1 VTVAAV
7 RDLYEILGVARDAS
21 ATEIK
26 AAYRKLARSLHPDV
40 NADPADQERFKEIT
54 GAYEILSD
62 PAKRRRY
69 DEFGAAGPQGAP
81 FADIQDLFDMF
92 FGGGF
97 GARPRGPRSRARRGE
112 DLRVRVRLTFPESVF
127 GASQELRIERLAMCA
142 TCGGN
147 GARPGTSPVTCRTC
161 GGAGE
166 VQSVRRSIFGTV
178 MTATPCLACG
188 GTGEE
193 IPDRCE
199 DCGGEGRRRTTAAVT
214 FDVPAGVLEGMDL
227 RVGGQ
232 GNAGVAGGPA
242 GDLIVGIEVEPS
254 DAFLREGQ
262 DLHGV
267 LDVSITQATLGG
279 DVEVATLDGPEHLRI
294 EAGTE
299 SGTVLRLKGKGVPHL
314 QRRGRGDLFVT
325 LHVVTPRD
333 LSKEERSLLERL
345 AELRSEPPSG
355 NGSAPRA
362 LRRPEYRS

>member
-1 VTVAAV
+1 MAAV

-21 ATEIK
+21 PTEIK
-26 AAYRKLARSLHPDV
+26 AAYRRLARELHPDV
-40 NADPADQERFKEIT
+40 NADPGDQERFKEIT

-81 FADIQDLFDMF
+81 FGDIQDLFDMF

-97 GARPRGPRSRARRGE
+97 GVRSRGPRSRVRRGE
-112 DLRVRVRLTFPESVF
+112 DLRIRTRLTFPESVF
-127 GASQELRIERLAMCA
+127 GSQQELEIERLAACA

-147 GARPGTSPVTCRTC
+147 GARPGSSPVTCRTC

-178 MTATPCLACG
+178 MTATPCVACG

-193 IPDRCE
+193 IPDRCDE
-199 DCGGEGRRRTTAAVT
+199 CGGEGRVRSTATVS

-232 GNAGVAGGPA
+232 GNAGVAGGPP

-254 DAFLREGQ
+254 EAFVRQGQ

-279 DVEVATLDGPEHLRI
+279 DLEIETLDGTERLRI

-299 SGTVLRLKGKGVPHL
+299 SGTVIRLKGKGVPHL

-325 LHVVTPRD
+325 LHIVTPRD
-333 LSKEERSLLERL
+333 LSKEERLLLERL
-345 AELRSEPPSG
+345 AELQGEGAG
-355 NGSAPRA
+355 NGAVPRG
-362 LRRPEYRS
+362 LRRPEFRP

>member
-1 VTVAAV
+1 MAAV
-7 RDLYEILGVARDAS
+7 RDLYEILGIRRDAHP
-21 ATEIK
+21 AEIK
-26 AAYRKLARSLHPDV
+26 AAYRKLARTLHPDV
-40 NADPADQERFKEIT
+40 NGDPADQERFKEIT

-69 DEFGAAGPQGAP
+69 DQFGSAGPQGAQ
-81 FADIQDLFDMF
+81 FTDIQDLFDMF

-97 GARPRGPRSRARRGE
+97 GVRSRGPRPRIRRGE
-112 DLRVRVRLTFPESVF
+112 DLRTRVRLSFRESVF
-127 GASQELRIERLAMCA
+127 GVQKEMDVERLAACA
-142 TCGGN
+142 RCSGS
-147 GARPGTSPVTCRTC
+147 GAEPGTSPIACRSC

-178 MTATPCLACG
+178 MTATPCVTCG

-199 DCGGEGRRRTTAAVT
+199 DCMGEGRVHASSTVA

-227 RVGGQ
+227 RVAGQ
-232 GNAGVAGGPA
+232 GNAGMAGGPP
-242 GDLIVGIEVEPS
+242 GDLIVGVEVEPS
-254 DAFLREGQ
+254 DAFERQGQ
-262 DLHGV
+262 DLYGV

-279 DVEVATLDGPEHLRI
+279 DIDIETVEGSERLRI
-294 EAGTE
+294 DPGTE

-325 LHVVTPRD
+325 VHVVTPRD

-345 AELRSEPPSG
+345 AQLRDEPGAG
-355 NGSAPRA
+355 NGAAPRG

>member
-1 VTVAAV
+1 MAAV
-7 RDLYEILGVARDAS
+7 RDLYEILGIARDAS
-21 ATEIK
+21 PSEIK
-26 AAYRKLARSLHPDV
+26 AAYRKLARTLHPDV

-62 PAKRRRY
+62 PTKRQRY

-81 FADIQDLFDMF
+81 FGDIQDIFDMF

-97 GARPRGPRSRARRGE
+97 GGRSRGPRARGRRGE
-112 DLRVRVRLTFPESVF
+112 DLRIRVRLTFPESIF
-127 GASQELRIERLAMCA
+127 GVEQRLEIERLAACA
-142 TCGGN
+142 RCGGS
-147 GARPGTSPVTCRTC
+147 GARPGTSPITCRTC

-166 VQSVRRSIFGTV
+166 VQAVRRSIFGTV
-178 MTATPCLACG
+178 MTATPCVACG

-193 IPDRCE
+193 IRDRCE
-199 DCGGEGRRRTTAAVT
+199 ECGGDGRIRSTATVT

-227 RVGGQ
+227 RVGGE
-232 GNAGVAGGPA
+232 GNAGVSGGPA
-242 GDLIVGIEVEPS
+242 GDLIVSIEVEPS
-254 DAFLREGQ
+254 DAFIRQGQ

-279 DVEVATLDGPEHLRI
+279 EVDVETLDGPERLRI

-325 LHVVTPRD
+325 LHIVTPRD
-333 LSKEERSLLERL
+333 LSKEERTLLQRF
-345 AELRSEPPSG
+345 AEIRDAGAGG
-355 NGSAPRA
+355 NGAAPRA
-362 LRRPEYRS
+362 LRRPEYRP

>member
-1 VTVAAV
+1 MAAV
-7 RDLYEILGVARDAS
+7 RDLYEILGVTRDAS
-21 ATEIK
+21 PVEIK
-26 AAYRKLARSLHPDV
+26 AAYRKLARTLHPDV

-69 DEFGAAGPQGAP
+69 DEFGAAGPPGAP
-81 FADIQDLFDMF
+81 FGDIQDLFDMF

-97 GARPRGPRSRARRGE
+97 GVRSRGPRSRIRRGE
-112 DLRVRVRLTFPESVF
+112 DLRVGVRLAFAESVF
-127 GASQELRIERLAMCA
+127 GAQREVQIERLSACD
-142 TCGGN
+142 TCGGS
-147 GARPGTSPVTCRTC
+147 GARPGTSPTTCRTC
-161 GGAGE
+161 SGAGE

-178 MTATPCLACG
+178 MTATPCVACG

-193 IPDRCE
+193 IRDRCE
-199 DCGGEGRRRTTAAVT
+199 TCGGDGRVRGSSTVT

-227 RVGGQ
+227 RVGGR
-232 GNAGVAGGPA
+232 GNAGVGGGPA
-242 GDLIVGIEVEPS
+242 GDLIIGIDVEPS
-254 DAFLREGQ
+254 EAFVRQGE

-279 DVEVATLDGPEHLRI
+279 DIEVETLDGPDRLRI
-294 EAGTE
+294 DAGTE

-325 LHVVTPRD
+325 LHIVTPQD

-345 AELRSEPPSG
+345 AELQGESQ
-355 NGSAPRA
+355 NGAAPRT
-362 LRRPEYRS
+362 LRRPEYRP

>member
-1 VTVAAV
+1 MAAV

-21 ATEIK
+21 PAEIK
-26 AAYRKLARSLHPDV
+26 GAYRKLARTLHPDV
-40 NADPADQERFKEIT
+40 NADPEDQERFKEIT

-97 GARPRGPRSRARRGE
+97 GVRSRGPRSRVRRGE
-112 DLRVRVRLTFPESVF
+112 DLRIRVRLTFPESVF
-127 GASQELRIERLAMCA
+127 GVQKGPEIERLAACDRCA
-142 TCGGN
+142 GS
-147 GARPGTSPVTCRTC
+147 GAEPGTSPVACRTC

-178 MTATPCLACG
+178 MTATPCVTCG
-188 GTGEE
+188 GTGQEVRD
-193 IPDRCE
+193 PCAA
-199 DCGGEGRRRTTAAVT
+199 CGGEGRVRDRATVT

-232 GNAGVAGGPA
+232 GNAGVAGGPP

-254 DAFLREGQ
+254 ESFVREGQ

-279 DVEVATLDGPEHLRI
+279 ELEVETLDGPERLRI
-294 EAGTE
+294 DAGTE

-325 LHVVTPRD
+325 LHIVTPRD

-345 AELRSEPPSG
+345 AELRDVGPPG
-355 NGSAPRA
+355 NGVAPRT

>member
-1 VTVAAV
+1 MAAV
-7 RDLYEILGVARDAS
+7 RDLYEILGVPRDAS
-21 ATEIK
+21 SNDIR
-26 AAYRKLARSLHPDV
+26 AAYRRLARELHPDV
-40 NADPADQERFKEIT
+40 NADPGDQERFKEVT

-69 DEFGAAGPQGAP
+69 DEFGSAGPQGAP

-97 GARPRGPRSRARRGE
+97 GGRTRGPRSRARRGE
-112 DLRVRVRLTFPESVF
+112 DLRVAVRLTLAGAMF
-127 GASQELRIERLAMCA
+127 GEQREIEVEHLATCDR
-142 TCGGN
+142 CGGN
-147 GARPGTSPVTCRTC
+147 GAEPGTTPIACRTC

-178 MTATPCLACG
+178 MTSTPCVTCG

-199 DCGGEGRRRTTAAVT
+199 RCFGEGRVRSVVT
-214 FDVPAGVLEGMDL
+214 VAFEVPPGVVDGMDL
-227 RVGGQ
+227 RVSER
-232 GNAGVAGGPA
+232 GNSGVAGGPS
-242 GDLIVGIEVEPS
+242 GDLIVGVEVEPS
-254 DAFLREGQ
+254 EAFERTGQ

-279 DVEVATLDGPEHLRI
+279 DVEIETPDGTERVRI
-294 EAGTE
+294 EPGTE
-299 SGTVLRLKGKGVPHL
+299 SGTVLRLRGKGVPHL

-325 LHVVTPRD
+325 LHIVAPRE

-345 AELRSEPPSG
+345 AELRGERSG
-355 NGSAPRA
+355 EDGAAARA
-362 LRRPEYRS
+362 LRRPEYPS